1 MPGLYIAF
9 PNDLDNNPLIMLIWK
24 KVTLDIVN
32 ELLTVLPI
40 LVEAIVIHLLF
51 RKIIQ
56 NNPFSE
62 ILALQKIFYLTCRKI
77 LEISS
82 ILLHHLEIPSVA
94 SCR

>member
-1 MPGLYIAF
+1 MILFFSLVA
-9 PNDLDNNPLIMLIWK
+9 LIFDSM
-24 KVTLDIVN
+24 
-32 ELLTVLPI
+32 LTVLPI

-62 ILALQKIFYLTCRKI
+62 ILALQKISYLTCRKI